1 MLAGADGK
9 SQQPVH
15 TFSKLELAQ
24 AATFVQEV
32 QRAEGG
38 LIMEPMSMLQVRYG
52 IDHGRACALAEQ
64 LDALGFWAVYV
75 ADGGIC
81 CAQVLRG

>member
-9 SQQPVH
+9 SEQPVH
-15 TFSKLELAQ
+15 TFTKSEMAQ
-24 AATFVQEV
+24 ALAFVQEV

-38 LIMEPMSMLQVRYG
+38 LIRDPMAMLQVRYG
-52 IDHGRACALAEQ
+52 IDHSRARALAGQ
-64 LDALGFWAVYV
+64 LETLGLWVVFA